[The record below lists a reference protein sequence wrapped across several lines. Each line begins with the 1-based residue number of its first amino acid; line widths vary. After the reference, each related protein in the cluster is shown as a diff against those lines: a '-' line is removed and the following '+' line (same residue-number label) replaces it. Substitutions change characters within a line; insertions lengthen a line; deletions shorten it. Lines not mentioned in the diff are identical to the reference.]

1 MRRWLPL
8 GLTLV
13 ILLALSPPVRAQA
26 AVFNVDSNQG
36 SVQVILEELRPVGL
50 KVLVEKD
57 NTRYFY
63 NLNRRQER
71 FPLQMGAGKYR
82 VHVLEHTEG
91 NKYKFVQSEEF
102 DLLSAVLENSFLGS
116 IQNIPWEEAPQ
127 VVAKAR
133 ELTQQTNL
141 AGEKLKEIYSFV
153 IDNVRYDHKKAER
166 LPTEYLPNPEE
177 TLLTGQGICYDYAS
191 LFASMLRS
199 VGVPTK
205 LVMGTAEGVPDY
217 HAWNEVYVDGEWL
230 IIDTT
235 VDAKLKQVDKPFSM
249 VKGEKAYRATRVY

>member
-13 ILLALSPPVRAQA
+13 ILLALSPLVRAQA
-26 AVFNVDSNQG
+26 AVFNVDANQG

-102 DLLSAVLENSFLGS
+102 DLFSAVLENSFLGS

-166 LPTEYLPNPEE
+166 LPTEYCPI
-177 TLLTGQGICYDYAS
+177 QK
-191 LFASMLRS
+191 
-199 VGVPTK
+199 K
-205 LVMGTAEGVPDY
+205 LC
-217 HAWNEVYVDGEWL
+217 
-230 IIDTT
+230 
-235 VDAKLKQVDKPFSM
+235 
-249 VKGEKAYRATRVY
+249 